1 MMSTV
6 MVAGAEQTSVR
17 PVSADLIFSHRAPDG
32 SISFAKSFS
41 DRVESSAL
49 LLGKNTVEPTAIE
62 LPGLKSAAL
71 TKISDEVAD
80 VPGVK
85 GRTILVPEISV
96 HSELKSA
103 VAGKIIQPQA
113 TSAMGSQESVPTCE
127 SETKNVELPA
137 QSEEAVS
144 VSSDSSA
151 TNATPAAGLGDNSL
165 APHVSIAGGDRPL
178 VLSGGGPLVQ
188 KETETAGE
196 TKESSFPKKIAKP
209 EENTATPKAVPKPVG
224 SVLNA
229 IAVETKPVVAE
240 GVTSMTGQTVATAI
254 AQQSEVSKATEVFS
268 KTVPGV
274 RKPSAGVSS
283 SAVDGSVRKEAAPGT
298 KAGVID
304 TETTTG
310 ADQPVAPPK
319 PGASLERMA
328 AVMIPGGSNG
338 ESKAQDAPGPVAAL
352 VHAVS
357 DSGGTSPGLAPGMI
371 VSGNM
376 PGDLTVAKVP
386 LADAGAH
393 AAGWMGSTE
402 QDVPG
407 VVGASMDAMPHM
419 LTATPTSLEVGI
431 QNGTHGWLKVRAEMT
446 DGGVVNATVSAAS
459 SAGQEMLHRELPALT
474 AFLQEEKVA
483 VNAIV
488 VHAAGAGAASSNSG
502 GGMNGEG
509 GGQTQQKSN
518 QQEEQ
523 RQDTGTMASGRA
535 DKAMSYPGLNEIG
548 EDGLLASAG
557 YAVGG
562 SWLNVRA

>member
-1 MMSTV
+1 MSTV

-17 PVSADLIFSHRAPDG
+17 PVSADLIFSHGAPDG
-32 SISFAKSFS
+32 SISFAKSFN

-49 LLGKNTVEPTAIE
+49 LLGKNTAEAPAIA

-71 TKISDEVAD
+71 PKISDEVAD

-85 GRTILVPEISV
+85 GRAILVPEISV

-113 TSAMGSQESVPTCE
+113 TAVSGLQEKVPTGE
-127 SETKNVELPA
+127 SETKNFELPA

-151 TNATPAAGLGDNSL
+151 TNATPAAGLGDKSL

-178 VLSGGGPLVQ
+178 VLSGGGTLVQ

-196 TKESSFPKKIAKP
+196 TKEGAFPKKIAKP

-224 SVLNA
+224 PVLNA

-240 GVTSMTGQTVATAI
+240 GVTSMAGPVATAV
-254 AQQSEVSKATEVFS
+254 AQQSEVSKATEVLG

-274 RKPSAGVSS
+274 RKASAGVSS
-283 SAVDGSVRKEAAPGT
+283 SAVDGSARKGAAPGT

-310 ADQPVAPPK
+310 VDEPVTPPK
-319 PGASLERMA
+319 PGAGLERMA
-328 AVMIPGGSNG
+328 AVMILGGSNSDG
-338 ESKAQDAPGPVAAL
+338 KAQDAPGPVAAL

-357 DSGGTSPGLAPGMI
+357 DSTGTSPGIAPGI
-371 VSGNM
+371 VVSGNM
-376 PGDLTVAKVP
+376 PGDLTAGRLP

-393 AAGWMGSTE
+393 AAGLTGSNE

-407 VVGASMDAMPHM
+407 VVGASMDAMPRM

-446 DGGVVNATVSAAS
+446 DGGVVNASVSAAS
-459 SAGQEMLHRELPALT
+459 PAGQEMWHRELPALT

-483 VNAIV
+483 VNAVV
-488 VHAAGAGAASSNSG
+488 VHAAGAGAASSNSA

-509 GGQTQQKSN
+509 GGQTQQKSS
-518 QQEEQ
+518 QQDEQ

-535 DKAMSYPGLNEIG
+535 DEAMSYPGLNEIG
-548 EDGLLASAG
+548 ENGLLASAG
-557 YAVGG
+557 YAAGG